1 MSTQWLAAQSFQQSQ
16 DLLTALNTLSIHLK
30 LRLAGIP
37 DEERGREARQAR
49 QTLGAFF
56 QALHT
61 LLQEAQQ
68 GEMKP
73 LVGVDSR
80 RRQFVKNF
88 IEAKRNRR
96 QFHSAL
102 FQHTPSRVE
111 QLLSSDAEEDQHA
124 LLQCLRE
131 LRTLLEEH
139 VSEDTAQIL
148 EDA

>member
-16 DLLTALNTLSIHLK
+16 DLLTALNTLAIHLK

-37 DEERGREARQAR
+37 DEERSREARQAR
-49 QTLGAFF
+49 QSLTAFV

-73 LVGVDSR
+73 LVGVDPR

-102 FQHTPSRVE
+102 FQPTPSRVE
-111 QLLSSDAEEDQHA
+111 QLLSSDAEEDQRT
-124 LLQCLRE
+124 LLQCLKE

-148 EDA
+148 EDT